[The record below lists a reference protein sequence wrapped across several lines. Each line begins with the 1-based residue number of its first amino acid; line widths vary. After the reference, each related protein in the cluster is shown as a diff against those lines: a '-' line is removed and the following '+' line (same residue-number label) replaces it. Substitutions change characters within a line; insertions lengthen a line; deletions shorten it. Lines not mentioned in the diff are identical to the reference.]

1 MPLNKKQTA
10 IKNALGGNLFPQT
23 GIDNRLSDADR
34 KIAEQ
39 GRVAA
44 NQLGGKLLPKIGID
58 DRLSDVDRKAV
69 KKRGRQAKRAIK
81 ADGRLSDVD
90 RKTMLKA
97 ARRTFRLK

>member
-1 MPLNKKQTA
+1 MPLNKKQKA

-23 GIDNRLSDADR
+23 
-34 KIAEQ
+34 
-39 GRVAA
+39 
-44 NQLGGKLLPKIGID
+44 GID